1 MNDPATGPHPGLTH
15 MYRRKLSV
23 GLPMMLLMAPLR
35 LLALAVGI
43 YGLVLLAVHAGLR
56 PPGVFC
62 LIIPLPAMLLF
73 IASQAYLLAYHV
85 GNPLFSYLKVS
96 PGGLEYRSWP
106 VRHLRCGWEGVQRMG
121 QTPAWGS
128 AYEMVRLTGAE
139 VLQNGMFIKTV
150 RRRPRLFP
158 RGQLD
163 YFYLTGFRG
172 YPDGALADDLRRY
185 APHLFTAEDK

>member
-1 MNDPATGPHPGLTH
+1 MNDPATDPHPGLTH

-35 LLALAVGI
+35 LLALAIGV
-43 YGLVLLAVHAGLR
+43 YGSVLLVARVDLR
-56 PPGVFC
+56 PPGVF
-62 LIIPLPAMLLF
+62 LIIPLPFMLMF
-73 IASQAYLLAYHV
+73 ATSQAYLLAYHV

-96 PGGLEYRSWP
+96 PDGLEYRSWP

-121 QTPAWGS
+121 KTPAWGV
-128 AYEMVRLTGAE
+128 AYEMVRLTGAD
-139 VLQNGMFIKTV
+139 VLQNGVFIKTV
-150 RRRPRLFP
+150 RRAPRLFP

-163 YFYLTGFRG
+163 YFYLTGFQG
-172 YPDGALADDLRRY
+172 YPDGALADDLRHY